1 MKLIETRAVNH
12 EYLGYSCR
20 DTDDNNDFPQAPSS
34 SYRINCL
41 SITLGK
47 GLKLYKMAST
57 ILQEFKMT
65 NALGWIEVHIP
76 SHTTST
82 SSKPIP
88 INHSSLCTLANVF
101 GIAWVLNPCRIISAR
116 FDTPITTSTPTPPTT
131 HTTPTTSHI
140 KHTTSKSK
148 HITKSI
154 PKKQLISQIAFTT
167 VQGHLL
173 TGEERFRV
181 IYDINSDSVI
191 FDMYSFSKPSNVLG
205 WIALP
210 YVRYVQGTFFR
221 EQAGAMRRL
230 IEREE
235 GL

>member
-20 DTDDNNDFPQAPSS
+20 DTDDNLDFPQAPSS

-47 GLKLYKMAST
+47 GIKLYKIAST

-76 SHTTST
+76 PHTTY
-82 SSKPIP
+82 SKSIP

-116 FDTPITTSTPTPPTT
+116 FDTPTSSTTIT
-131 HTTPTTSHI
+131 HTTPTTLHI

-148 HITKSI
+148 HTRTRESM
-154 PKKQLISQIAFTT
+154 PKQRSISQIAFTT
-167 VQGHLL
+167 IQGHLL
-173 TGEERFRV
+173 TGEERFRIV
-181 IYDINSDSVI
+181 YDINNDNVI

-235 GL
+235 EGL

>member
-12 EYLGYSCR
+12 AYLGYSCQN
-20 DTDDNNDFPQAPSS
+20 TDDNIDFPQAPSS

-47 GLKLYKMAST
+47 GIKLYKIASL

-65 NALGWIEVHIP
+65 NALCWIVVHIP
-76 SHTTST
+76 SYTTST
-82 SSKPIP
+82 SSKSIP

-116 FDTPITTSTPTPPTT
+116 FDTPISS
-131 HTTPTTSHI
+131 TTSHI
-140 KHTTSKSK
+140 KHAKSK
-148 HITKSI
+148 HITESI
-154 PKKQLISQIAFTT
+154 PKQRLISQIAFTT

-181 IYDINSDSVI
+181 IYDINNDNVM

-235 GL
+235 EGL

>member
-1 MKLIETRAVNH
+1 MIETRAVNH

-65 NALGWIEVHIP
+65 HALGWIEVHIP

-116 FDTPITTSTPTPPTT
+116 FDTTTNTSTSTTTTTTAHTTST
-131 HTTPTTSHI
+131 TTSHI
-140 KHTTSKSK
+140 KSK
-148 HITKSI
+148 HTATEST
-154 PKKQLISQIAFTT
+154 PKQRLISQISFTT
-167 VQGHLL
+167 VKGHLL
-173 TGEERFRV
+173 TGEERFRI
-181 IYDINSDSVI
+181 IYDINNDNVI

-235 GL
+235 EGL